1 MKRIETNKRGDV
13 KILNDTNTQKFSE
26 TIKKK
31 KKREKTL
38 AIFLYGLVLCIQ
50 RERDIKVR
58 GGEKL
63 QSTNFVFMFF
73 SVLLLFVGFP

>member
-31 KKREKTL
+31 KKKGKKHWP
-38 AIFLYGLVLCIQ
+38 FFFMVWYYVY
-50 RERDIKVR
+50 REREISK
-58 GGEKL
+58 
-63 QSTNFVFMFF
+63 
-73 SVLLLFVGFP
+73 

>member
-31 KKREKTL
+31 EKKREKTL

-50 RERDIKVR
+50 REREISK
-58 GGEKL
+58 
-63 QSTNFVFMFF
+63 
-73 SVLLLFVGFP
+73 